1 MSNQINGILLMV
13 LGVILAVLYFA
24 LPAFLMY
31 TYWVAI
37 ILIIIYGVYTFR
49 KDNNF
54 SITTIFIFF
63 QYFEIL

>member
-37 ILIIIYGVYTFR
+37 ILIIIYGVYTFQKR
-49 KDNNF
+49 YNF

>member
-37 ILIIIYGVYTFR
+37 ILIIIYGVYTFQKR
-49 KDNNF
+49 
-54 SITTIFIFF
+54 
-63 QYFEIL
+63 